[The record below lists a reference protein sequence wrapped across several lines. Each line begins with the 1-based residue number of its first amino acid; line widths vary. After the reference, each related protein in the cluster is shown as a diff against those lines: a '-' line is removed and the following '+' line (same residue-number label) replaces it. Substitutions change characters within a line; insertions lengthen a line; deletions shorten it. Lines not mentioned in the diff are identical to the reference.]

1 MTLKKGRYGPAPRS
15 VSPLFLLLATLFAS
29 FGHEPAWGGENL
41 AVDSLLARAARD
53 RLEEDPY
60 WLTLLH
66 FKTSLRG
73 GRSLVDDPKFFLAPK
88 GKQDPGAELEATIR
102 ALFGEDEERNRETRC
117 RFPARYAWL
126 RERLGLAAEGVPE
139 AGCKAFEK
147 TVEKIRPRAATLV
160 FPTSYVNSPASM
172 FGHTL
177 LRIETAYESKLLSQA
192 VNYSAVTDETNGFL
206 FAFKGIFGF
215 YEGYFSI
222 VPYYD
227 KVEEY
232 NDIDQRDIW
241 EYPLSFTEEEVLR
254 MLRHLWEL
262 QNIFSH
268 YYFFDENCSY
278 TLMFLLD
285 AARPDL
291 HLTDRFG
298 WWVMPIDTIRAVR
311 ESGLIEG
318 AVFRPSKATRIR
330 HLMSLMDR
338 REIER
343 ALAVAQGK
351 AEPAEV
357 AGQHGTTESE
367 GRVLDLAAECIQYR
381 YAKQELGKEAYTAR
395 FLKTLTVRSRLGP
408 PADLEREIP
417 VPVEPTQGH
426 RPNKVSL
433 SCGVR
438 DFEEAGVFQDLRYR
452 PTYHEL
458 LDPEEG
464 YVDGAQIV
472 FLDTTVR
479 LYDTSGRVRFQ
490 GLDLV
495 NIHSVAVRDAFF
507 KPVSWKVNTG
517 LTREDTPRKEQAL
530 LYELNAGGGM
540 SFGKPLG
547 GVVSFMVDA
556 DIRAGEGLDDHYS
569 LGLGGSLE
577 VLQRLGRF
585 WKIRLHARPVY
596 CGPAGAYLKVG
607 FGCSQRFRLGANSTL
622 ELEYA
627 GLKLPGDLSSELK
640 ASWNL
645 FF

>member
-1 MTLKKGRYGPAPRS
+1 MSRS
-15 VSPLFLLLATLFAS
+15 VSPLCLFLGMLAVSLGCGSAC
-29 FGHEPAWGGENL
+29 AGE
-41 AVDSLLARAARD
+41 APKVDSLLERAARAS
-53 RLEEDPY
+53 LEGDPY
-60 WLTLLH
+60 WRILLH
-66 FKTSLRG
+66 FKSSFAG
-73 GRSLVDDPKFFLAPK
+73 DRSLVDDPKFFLAPE
-88 GKQDPGAELEATIR
+88 GKQDPGAELAATIR
-102 ALFGEDEERNRETRC
+102 ALFGEDEDRSREARC
-117 RFPARYAWL
+117 RFPARFAWL
-126 RERLGLAAEGVPE
+126 REQLGLADEGVPE
-139 AGCKAFEK
+139 AGCEAFEK
-147 TVEKIRPRAATLV
+147 TMERIQPRAATLV

-206 FAFKGIFGF
+206 FAFKGIFGL

-241 EYPLSFTEEEVLR
+241 EYPLALTEEEVLR

-262 QNIFSH
+262 QGISSH

-278 TLMFLLD
+278 TLLFLLD
-285 AARPDL
+285 AARPNL

-311 ESGLIEG
+311 EAGLIEG
-318 AVFRPSKATRIR
+318 ALFRPSKATRIR
-330 HLMSLMDR
+330 HLMGLLNR
-338 REIER
+338 RDVER
-343 ALAVAQGK
+343 ALAIAEGK
-351 AEPAEV
+351 AEPAAVSEE
-357 AGQHGTTESE
+357 HGTCGSES
-367 GRVLDLAAECIQYR
+367 RVLDLAAEYIQYR
-381 YAKQELGKEAYTAR
+381 YAKQELNKEAYATR
-395 FLKTLTVRSRLGP
+395 FLKTLAARSRFGP

-417 VPVEPTQGH
+417 VPVEPTLGH

-438 DFEEAGVFQDLRYR
+438 DFKESGVFQELRYR
-452 PTYHEL
+452 PTYHDL

-472 FLDTTVR
+472 FLDTALRV
-479 LYDTSGRVRFQ
+479 YDKSGRVRFQ

-495 NIHSVAVRDAFF
+495 NIHSVAARDAFF

-517 LTREDTPRKEQAL
+517 VARQNTPRKEEAL
-530 LYELNAGGGM
+530 LYELNAGGGW
-540 SFGKPLG
+540 SFGNPSAG
-547 GVVSFMVDA
+547 MVSFMLDA
-556 DIRAGEGLDDHYS
+556 DIRAGDGLDDRYS

-577 VLQRLGRF
+577 VLQRLGRL
-585 WKIRLHARPVY
+585 WKVRLYARPVY

-607 FGCSQRFRLGANSTL
+607 FGCSQRFRLGANSAIQF
-622 ELEYA
+622 EYA
-627 GLKLPGDLSSELK
+627 GLKLPGDLSSEVK
-640 ASWNL
+640 GSWNL